1 MSVMASSRGLGVALF
16 AEIDA
21 ALAGECFGESLA
33 VGFGA
38 DFLVK
43 AFLTVDFFATVF
55 FELGDV
61 ALEEVFF
68 TVVFLGEVGVFL
80 LAVVFRLVAVFLA
93 TGFVDFAVALFLL
106 AFFLEG
112 EALAAVFLFVLAG
125 ALRVLVL
132 VVDMCGMNFGR
143 G

>member
-1 MSVMASSRGLGVALF
+1 M
-16 AEIDA
+16 
-21 ALAGECFGESLA
+21 A

-38 DFLVK
+38 KFLVK
-43 AFLTVDFFATVF
+43 VFLAVGFFATVF
-55 FELGDV
+55 FELGGV
-61 ALEEVFF
+61 VLEEVFL
-68 TVVFLGEVGVFL
+68 TVLFFSEEG
-80 LAVVFRLVAVFLA
+80 
-93 TGFVDFAVALFLL
+93 LFLL

>member
-16 AEIDA
+16 AETDA
-21 ALAGECFGESLA
+21 ALAGECFGAGWAET
-33 VGFGA
+33 FGA
-38 DFLVK
+38 SFLLEI
-43 AFLTVDFFATVF
+43 FLGAGFFATVF

-68 TVVFLGEVGVFL
+68 TVVFLGEVRVFL

-93 TGFVDFAVALFLL
+93 TGFVDFAAAL
-106 AFFLEG
+106 FLEG

-132 VVDMCGMNFGR
+132 VVDMCRMNFGR

>member
-1 MSVMASSRGLGVALF
+1 MSVMASSRGLGVTLF
-16 AEIDA
+16 AETDA
-21 ALAGECFGESLA
+21 ALAGECFGAVLA
-33 VGFGA
+33 ETFG
-38 DFLVK
+38 
-43 AFLTVDFFATVF
+43 TGFFATVF
-55 FELGDV
+55 FELGGV
-61 ALEEVFF
+61 ALEEVFL

-80 LAVVFRLVAVFLA
+80 LAVIFRLVAVFLA

-106 AFFLEG
+106 AFFLGG

-143 G
+143 R